1 MVNVYGMRPL
11 NLTLDLCSVFS
22 GALCPLPTYNF
33 TGSDSITLP
42 SAIVGQVSSRIPGI
56 AYKIPDLE
64 AYAQLTLTD
73 INTGKQRA
81 CLQSTLT
88 NGWSARQRAV
98 EWSTGAIALLSF
110 FSAVWHSYI
119 PLALAPIRFLD
130 VLFLLQAIAISGLW
144 SLNYPLVYQ
153 AFTQNFSWALGL
165 FPVSTNSPMQS
176 SIDRMRSLTGGTLE
190 GSDGGSAI
198 SLVNRKNSPYN
209 DVSARSLIAR
219 AFEVATRSDEV
230 PSTNATTNP
239 NSLLVGGDV
248 ATVTQT
254 SDNVLQAGLPIY
266 VTSVGVDTANAFMT
280 VFLLSLII
288 IAIALAT
295 LALGYGILLGL
306 RRTSWG
312 EERRHKLDSA
322 ITAYPEYAKAW
333 GLRLILIALAPILVF
348 TFYQWTLKDS
358 WLSIFLSVILL
369 LATLGALGFTTFT
382 FYRRRADPDIQT
394 HHTIIEPLVAPYR
407 PQRSYYGF
415 VVLLA
420 VFVKSLVTAF
430 AKGRGMVQAILVLVV
445 EIFFFV
451 LLCIMKP
458 HRTRGADILSGY
470 LSLTRIVCTGLTIA
484 FAQSLALA
492 AIPRV
497 VIGIVI
503 AVIFSVAVVVMFFNL
518 FFNLCIWLF
527 GTRTDG
533 HGSTTVLGS
542 STSSMEKDRTDNK
555 DEEKV
560 VTANITPAS
569 STHFYPRP
577 SNPAPSHTPTTASW
591 LTPPLSAVTH
601 STSSEHPSQFSEH
614 PSTGSST
621 LGEIGETLPRRWSF
635 QHSRPPSTSVDS
647 HAISHLTTPTSP
659 SSMYV
664 TPRHSRQTSGVP
676 SPTDHRQSQSQEA

>member
-1 MVNVYGMRPL
+1 MINVYGKQLL
-11 NLTLDLCSVFS
+11 NLTLDLCAVFG

-42 SAIVGQVSSRIPGI
+42 SSVDLTSHIPGI

-64 AYAQLTLTD
+64 AFAQLTLTD
-73 INTGKQRA
+73 INTGALRA
-81 CLQSTLT
+81 CIQSTLT
-88 NGWSARQRAV
+88 NGWSTRQRAV
-98 EWSTGAIALLSF
+98 EWSTGGIALLSF

-119 PLALAPIRFLD
+119 PLALAPVRLLD
-130 VLFLLQAIAISGLW
+130 VFFLFQAIAVSGLW

-153 AFTQNFSWALGL
+153 AFSQNFSWALGL
-165 FPVSTNSPMQS
+165 FPVSTDSPMQS
-176 SIDRMRSLTGGTLE
+176 SIDRMRSLTGGKLE

-209 DVSARSLIAR
+209 DIGARSLIAR
-219 AFEVATRSDEV
+219 AFRALTRSDSV
-230 PSTNATTNP
+230 PPTNATVNP

-254 SDNVLQAGLPIY
+254 SDNVLQAGLPIF

-280 VFLLSLII
+280 IFLLSLII
-288 IAIALAT
+288 IAIALAA
-295 LALGYGILLGL
+295 LGLGYGALIGL

-322 ITAYPEYAKAW
+322 IAAYPEYAKAW
-333 GLRLILIALAPILVF
+333 GLRLVIIALTPILVF

-369 LATLGALGFTTFT
+369 LATLGALGYATFT
-382 FYRRRADPDIQT
+382 FYRRRADLAPQT
-394 HHTIIEPLVAPYR
+394 HHSAIEPFVAPYR

-420 VFVKSLVTAF
+420 MLVKSLVTAF
-430 AKGRGMVQAILVLVV
+430 AKGHGMVQAILVLVV
-445 EIFFFV
+445 EVFFFV

-458 HRTRGADILSGY
+458 HRTRGADVFSGY

-484 FAQSLALA
+484 FAPSIALA

-497 VIGIVI
+497 VVGIII
-503 AVIFSVAVVVMFFNL
+503 AVIFSVSVVVMFFNL
-518 FFNLCIWLF
+518 LFNLGTWLRSSR
-527 GTRTDG
+527 GG
-533 HGSTTVLGS
+533 ATVVGS
-542 STSSMEKDRTDNK
+542 STSSMEKGRDDNK

-569 STHFYPRP
+569 STHFYTRP

-601 STSSEHPSQFSEH
+601 SSSSGEHSNQYS
-614 PSTGSST
+614 PSTAEST
-621 LGEIGETLPRRWSF
+621 LGEQLPRRWSF
-635 QHSRPPSTSVDS
+635 QHSRPPSASIDS
-647 HAISHLTTPTSP
+647 HALSYATTPTSP

-664 TPRHSRQTSGVP
+664 TPRHSRQTSGYP
-676 SPTDHRQSQSQEA
+676 SPTDYRQSQSQEAR